1 MPAVL
6 LSCMPTPRASGVQ
19 CTLNAVV
26 SSLPLVHQRYS
37 LVSSLPLVH
46 QRYEYRW
53 CTNTPAY
60 CAPTALPLPVVH
72 MPLPVVHMPQYYKL
86 TCPRA
91 LCRFSSK
98 QTSQHVPNSSPCCS
112 PNKSTCNAR
121 SSPVPTCPSTI
132 WRFLRAASGNG
143 AHCQISK
150 SQYLSS
156 VAMTITSRIRTLG
169 PCRSRTMS
177 CCCLLHK
184 KCRQERNSTVTSAV
198 SMRKIRKEIPGCVQP
213 CTKIN
218 HLGHTNATCGVSD
231 LALPCK
237 TVSTLHCRKRAH
249 SVHQCTQVTPCIA
262 ICLPN

>member
-1 MPAVL
+1 MQTHATYRYYHAHPCAPELIPTRKENGHVRMPAVL

-72 MPLPVVHMPQYYKL
+72 MPLPVVHMPQYYWL

-98 QTSQHVPNSSPCCS
+98 QTSQQ
-112 PNKSTCNAR
+112 TA
-121 SSPVPTCPSTI
+121 
-132 WRFLRAASGNG
+132 
-143 AHCQISK
+143 
-150 SQYLSS
+150 
-156 VAMTITSRIRTLG
+156 
-169 PCRSRTMS
+169 
-177 CCCLLHK
+177 
-184 KCRQERNSTVTSAV
+184 
-198 SMRKIRKEIPGCVQP
+198 GCYAP
-213 CTKIN
+213 D
-218 HLGHTNATCGVSD
+218 G
-231 LALPCK
+231 
-237 TVSTLHCRKRAH
+237 RR
-249 SVHQCTQVTPCIA
+249 
-262 ICLPN
+262 